1 MTILVHLALTFALLS
16 LLSIGGANATVP
28 EIHRQLVEV
37 HHWMDDKTFADLIAI
52 GQAAPGPNV
61 LIVSMIGW
69 HMAGVAGLLVAT
81 AAIVA
86 PSAVLAIAVGRLMTR
101 YEASETI
108 ALVRRALA
116 PIAVGFMLASGVV
129 MTKASFEG
137 PLSVL
142 IVACVAAAV
151 YGTKVSP
158 VWGILAGCALGA
170 AGHALRMHA

>member
-52 GQAAPGPNV
+52 GQTAPGPNV

-81 AAIVA
+81 AAIVG

-170 AGHALRMHA
+170 AGHALRMLA

>member
-28 EIHRQLVEV
+28 EIHRQMVEV
-37 HHWMDDKTFADLIAI
+37 LHWMDDKTFANLIAV
-52 GQAAPGPNV
+52 GQTAPGPNV

-69 HMAGVAGLLVAT
+69 HMAGLAGLLVAT
-81 AAIVA
+81 AAMVA
-86 PSAVLAIAVGRLMTR
+86 PSAVLALAVGRLMTR
-101 YEASETI
+101 FETSGSI

-137 PLSVL
+137 PVSLL
-142 IVACVAAAV
+142 IVACVAALV
-151 YGTKVSP
+151 YSTSTSP
-158 VWGILAGCALGA
+158 YWGILAGSVIGA
-170 AGHALRMHA
+170 AGHALHIFA